1 MITLQNLTIEDV
13 QLILSG
19 LSELPTKSGAFPVAM
34 KVKTQ
39 AEAQLTAQGEQNGQA
54 VDQGSNQEAG
64 GAAQGA

>member
-13 QLILSG
+13 QLILAG

-39 AEAQLTAQGEQNGQA
+39 AEAQLAEQAAANGES
-54 VDQGSNQEAG
+54 VDQGSDQEARN
-64 GAAQGA
+64 AA